1 MKEEVPMKRKI
12 PKKQLIILCGGVT
25 ATIILVSLVTLFIR
39 KAGKNDNIAVTK
51 IAEET
56 TVSLDRTTGI
66 EKETTSKETATS
78 TEQVT
83 TERELETTT
92 DKEKTTTEKETETTE
107 LIITTTNPSTTVKP
121 TEPVTQPVKEVVTN
135 PPTTVVNN
143 NQYRDP
149 YTGDIIS
156 KEEYES
162 IWDEINNPKPTE
174 ETRAKNVYVLN
185 DDGTINFKKS
195 KINRPNSNEETEF
208 LSLCKNSNPIKEI
221 IGENL
226 YPYITIFSYSW
237 SSSSSYPTFYACINN
252 EYWLVIGCYDNW
264 NFKQGGDIVLC
275 TNGLPVKNAW

>member
-1 MKEEVPMKRKI
+1 MKRKI
-12 PKKQLIILCGGVT
+12 PKKQVIILCGGIT
-25 ATIILVSLVTLFIR
+25 AAIILVSLVTLFIK

-56 TVSLDRTTGI
+56 TVSLNRTTGM

-92 DKEKTTTEKETETTE
+92 DKEKITTEKETTE
-107 LIITTTNPSTTVKP
+107 LNITTTNPPTTVKP
-121 TEPVTQPVKEVVTN
+121 TEAVTQPVKEVVTN

-143 NQYRDP
+143 NNQYRDP

-156 KEEYES
+156 KEEYDS
-162 IWDEINNPKPTE
+162 IMNEMNNPEPTTTQTPQE
-174 ETRAKNVYVLN
+174 NVYVLN
-185 DDGTINFKKS
+185 DDGTLNFKKS

>member
-12 PKKQLIILCGGVT
+12 PKKQVIILCGGIT
-25 ATIILVSLVTLFIR
+25 AAIILVSLVMLIIR
-39 KAGKNDNIAVTK
+39 KTGKNDNIAGTK
-51 IAEET
+51 IVEET
-56 TVSLDRTTGI
+56 TVSLDRTTGM

-92 DKEKTTTEKETETTE
+92 DKEKTTTE
-107 LIITTTNPSTTVKP
+107 LIITTTNPPTTAKP
-121 TEPVTQPVKEVVTN
+121 AEPVTQPVKEVVTN

-156 KEEYES
+156 KEEYDS
-162 IWDEINNPKPTE
+162 IMNEMNNPEPATTSTPKE
-174 ETRAKNVYVLN
+174 NIYVLN
-185 DDGTINFKKS
+185 DDGTLNFKKS

>member
-12 PKKQLIILCGGVT
+12 PKKQVIILCGGIT
-25 ATIILVSLVTLFIR
+25 AAIILVSLVMLIIR
-39 KAGKNDNIAVTK
+39 KTGKNDNIAGTK
-51 IAEET
+51 IVEET
-56 TVSLDRTTGI
+56 TVSLDRTTRM

-92 DKEKTTTEKETETTE
+92 DKEKTTTE
-107 LIITTTNPSTTVKP
+107 LIITTTNPPTTAKP
-121 TEPVTQPVKEVVTN
+121 TEAVTQPVKEVVTN

-195 KINRPNSNEETEF
+195 KIYRGLDEEFMKLLYE
-208 LSLCKNSNPIKEI
+208 SREVKNLA
-221 IGENL
+221 GEL
-226 YPYITIFSYSW
+226 YYSVTRYCGSW
-237 SSSSSYPTFYACINN
+237 SSLALRPTFFLCISD
-252 EYWLVIGCYDNW
+252 EYWIPMTFDEDW
-264 NFKQGGDIVLC
+264 NIKKGGAGDIYDPDH
-275 TNGLPVKNAW
+275 LPLKEQW